1 MQEHVGKKLPEMIMH
16 RTEMM
21 QRKKIFNRQ
30 KVFAYSDLRE
40 PNQSIDDDEVFND
53 YGKHLKPA
61 RSDF

>member
-1 MQEHVGKKLPEMIMH
+1 MQKHVGNELPEMIMH

-21 QRKKIFNRQ
+21 QGKKVFNRQ
-30 KVFAYSDLRE
+30 KVFSNGDLSE
-40 PNQSIDDDEVFND
+40 PNQGIDDDEVFDD